1 MELTVS
7 IISAGVVAIVF
18 IFFQVR
24 YFLKTSKY
32 RALFNNFFKKR
43 QSYTTIST
51 RIGDYDYPQLEEVG
65 EPKSDLNDLIR
76 EINNYV
82 VKTKGTTDFA
92 HIQNRV
98 ERKLNMR
105 YDQSMTHLSFPTYL
119 GLMGTFAGV
128 FMGIIMFISGFD
140 GAGNISDD
148 SIKNLL
154 VGVLVSM
161 FTSLFGLFLTTINN
175 AKAGNARQK
184 IEEDKNE
191 FYDFVQTELMPTLN
205 VSLVAAIGKL
215 HETVDRF
222 EPAFDGVIKR
232 FQTTFD
238 KCTAAFGQ
246 NFEKNVVAVAGAVD
260 SMGKNMDKINE
271 NIHYQKEL
279 IQTMR
284 SDEVAKGMDKY
295 IEAAHQFVSIT
306 QSLNKFE
313 EARRMMLAAAQEA
326 ITIQNAYADS
336 LKIPREVAVR
346 INEILNRIKDF
357 ENSVNAVGGQL
368 SKREIL
374 GNDVVEKI
382 QTQIAAIG
390 KKQKI
395 ADSYLEKADHKL
407 EDLFEEQTKAITG
420 LTVKYQQAIAGHIDS
435 FDQMLNAQ
443 TEELEK
449 RHKLFLQAIEERL
462 SIEDIRKEFVNLDK
476 LKDIDKKIGEIG
488 TKVESISQD
497 VVTVSDLANSVS
509 SAVDPVRKEISDLR
523 TEIKKKDEDRGG
535 GVFGGFFGNRK

>member
-1 MELTVS
+1 MELIVS

-140 GAGNISDD
+140 GAGNISDH

-191 FYDFVQTELMPTLN
+191 FYDYVQTELMPTLN

-357 ENSVNAVGGQL
+357 ENSVNAVGGQ
-368 SKREIL
+368 RE
-374 GNDVVEKI
+374 
-382 QTQIAAIG
+382 
-390 KKQKI
+390 
-395 ADSYLEKADHKL
+395 
-407 EDLFEEQTKAITG
+407 
-420 LTVKYQQAIAGHIDS
+420 
-435 FDQMLNAQ
+435 
-443 TEELEK
+443 
-449 RHKLFLQAIEERL
+449 RFL
-462 SIEDIRKEFVNLDK
+462 VMM
-476 LKDIDKKIGEIG
+476 
-488 TKVESISQD
+488 
-497 VVTVSDLANSVS
+497 
-509 SAVDPVRKEISDLR
+509 
-523 TEIKKKDEDRGG
+523 
-535 GVFGGFFGNRK
+535 